1 MHLPMIMGY
10 LLGTATRK
18 DLLSLL
24 YTHRVKA
31 KDKLKC
37 TYDNMFSAKIGEKKT
52 LLSTSWK
59 NWNKILKRKIM
70 KWGWLQLKLDSKQY
84 SLQNPLP
91 LCCLRLIV
99 EALSYLK
106 LKIYFH
112 KRSWH
117 HLCVSQVTVLLLP
130 EALALYV
137 LVLIQSNK
145 CLLEAYYMQDIFQ
158 MLVVE

>member
-106 LKIYFH
+106 LKFTFDTQNLLSQE
-112 KRSWH
+112 KLASP
-117 HLCVSQVTVLLLP
+117 LCESSHCVASPRGTCPLCFG
-130 EALALYV
+130 
-137 LVLIQSNK
+137 SNS
-145 CLLEAYYMQDIFQ
+145 I
-158 MLVVE
+158 